1 MRCDFKLFIRKWQ
14 YRGFTYNGG
23 WGWVSLGG
31 NQLIDHYS
39 NLSKVIYGFQ
49 LEHSYQGRLGMC
61 SIVPDSATSWNVAHQ
76 APLSMAFSRQEY

>member
-1 MRCDFKLFIRKWQ
+1 MTLNCLSGSGSIEDLLIM
-14 YRGFTYNGG
+14 GG
-23 WGWVSLGG
+23 GGLALGG